1 MEIKLLAFKTSS
13 LSFLELMGH
22 MFFVFFFSLNF
33 AHFNLG
39 RRAVAFSALQ
49 KYC

>member
-22 MFFVFFFSLNF
+22 MFFFFSLNF
-33 AHFNLG
+33 NLS

>member
-22 MFFVFFFSLNF
+22 RLRFL
-33 AHFNLG
+33 HFRNIVE
-39 RRAVAFSALQ
+39 AP
-49 KYC
+49 Y